1 MNNYIPTKVQDLT
14 ESKQRVMQNV
24 VNEIEKNSKRSKHQ
38 WRYVVI
44 SAFLIIST
52 MLFVFNEVL
61 IENEPPSNELQS
73 PIEQHFDF
81 TKPIFSDKQGTLYL
95 QGITLGDSH
104 EKVIGVLG
112 ENYTIVQEDDS
123 EADFIMDYDG
133 QARFYF
139 NEDKLNSAVF
149 MNVDEKYFN
158 ELFND
163 YDGFKFFTSIYT
175 NYDGLYFY
183 SNETNQLLKA
193 ITGTT
198 DGNLQLSLYDHDT
211 NSFINAEYLYKTKQK
226 LNNQHQSQTDLNIDL
241 AKPTFSEEQGHIYL
255 HGVMLGDSPSKVIER
270 FGDNYTIG
278 QVDGNGSDFVVD
290 YDAQASFSFYKDK
303 LISVVLTKVDE
314 NYFDNLFNDYDGFK
328 FISTSSEDDND
339 RYIYSKETNNII
351 KATTQTPNQALYLYL
366 IDAGPELFQN
376 PDFLEAMEQNSD

>member
-1 MNNYIPTKVQDLT
+1 MNNYIPTEVKDLT
-14 ESKQRVMQNV
+14 DSKQRVMQNV
-24 VNEIEKNSKRSKHQ
+24 VSEIQKTSRRPKHT
-38 WRYVVI
+38 WRYLVI
-44 SAFLIIST
+44 TAVLTMSAL
-52 MLFVFNEVL
+52 LFVFNEVS
-61 IENEPPSNELQS
+61 IENGPQSNELKS
-73 PIEQHFDF
+73 PTKQHYDL
-81 TKPIFSDKQGTLYL
+81 TKPTFTDEQGTFYL
-95 QGITLGDSH
+95 QGITLGDTH

-149 MNVDEKYFN
+149 MNVEQIYFE
-158 ELFND
+158 ELFKD
-163 YDGFKFFTSIYT
+163 YGGFKFFTSIYT
-175 NYDGLYFY
+175 NYDGHYFY
-183 SNETNQLLKA
+183 SNETNQGLKA
-193 ITGTT
+193 LSAAT
-198 DGNLQLSLYDHDT
+198 DGNVQLSLYHHDK
-211 NSFINAEYLYKTKQK
+211 NSFINAEYLYKTEQK
-226 LNNQHQSQTDLNIDL
+226 LNNQHQSQIDFNIDL
-241 AKPTFSEEQGHIYL
+241 AKPTFSEEQGHLYL

-270 FGDNYTIG
+270 FGDNYIIG
-278 QVDGNGSDFVVD
+278 QEDSYGSDFFVE
-290 YDAQASFSFYKDK
+290 YDKQASFSFYEDK

-376 PDFLEAMEQNSD
+376 SDFLEAMEQNSD

>member
-1 MNNYIPTKVQDLT
+1 MNNYIPNELKDLT
-14 ESKQRVMQNV
+14 ISKERVIQNV
-24 VNEIEKNSKRSKHQ
+24 VSEIQRTSRRPKYT

-44 SAFLIIST
+44 SAVLIMST

-61 IENEPPSNELQS
+61 IENEPQSNELKS
-73 PIEQHFDF
+73 PTKQHYDL
-81 TKPIFSDKQGTLYL
+81 TKPTFTDEQGTLYL
-95 QGITLGDSH
+95 LGITLGDSH

-112 ENYTIVQEDDS
+112 ENYTIVQEDAS

-149 MNVDEKYFN
+149 MNVDKKYFE
-158 ELFND
+158 ELFKD

-175 NYDGLYFY
+175 NYDGHYFY
-183 SNETNQLLKA
+183 SDETNQGLKA
-193 ITGTT
+193 LSATT
-198 DGNLQLSLYDHDT
+198 DGNVQLSLYHHDT
-211 NSFINAEYLYKTKQK
+211 NSFINAEYLYKTEQK

-241 AKPTFSEEQGHIYL
+241 TKPTFSEGQGHLQL

-270 FGDNYTIG
+270 FGDNYIIG
-278 QVDGNGSDFVVD
+278 QVDGDGSDFVVD
-290 YDAQASFSFYKDK
+290 YDKQASFSFYEDK

-314 NYFDNLFNDYDGFK
+314 NYFDQLFNDYDGFK
-328 FISTSSEDDND
+328 FISTSSEDDKD
-339 RYIYSKETNNII
+339 RFIYSKETNNII

-366 IDAGPELFQN
+366 LDAGPELFEN
-376 PDFLEAMEQNSD
+376 PDFLEAMKQY